1 MRRMQFFAV
10 IFTILI
16 GIVVSNFVV
25 SEKTFALTCPA
36 GETEFVDEWT
46 EKRYC
51 KATPEGKSCDLKAVG
66 SKDGTWRGGFC
77 VPNSETSSSA
87 PTQTKYT
94 LPSPG
99 SYGKYL
105 AASTNLVSYFD
116 PQVAGFF
123 SSYNAAQKSAYQQYF
138 LALKGIAAQ
147 KSQEFAS
154 NNYNDGAFQVNVLN
168 EFIKYLTG
176 LRSSITDPLLQ
187 KVNDDVLALA
197 RDMHTKAS
205 NDQLTDAALIAAGGG
220 TTVSSQSASQLQ
232 SAANA
237 NVAKTQKEGAPEPG
251 KCVTFTS
258 FDLGACIDAFFAWII
273 THTLLAIA
281 GWLLWITATVMNY
294 AINVGILQFASWAP
308 EALYPV
314 WLVVRQITS
323 LFVVFAGLWLGFM
336 YIIDKGDQFKKYIP
350 TVLIFAL
357 FVNFSYPLTRTVID
371 ISNIISLN
379 IYAST
384 VGASTLEA
392 STISVGADK
401 TAGTLIMNKLG
412 LVGVVDYALGDGKTT
427 EGSLNSINSVGPAL
441 LAVLFILYAAWIFF
455 IISAL
460 LVTRTAV
467 LVFLI
472 IASPLLFVDKVIP
485 KLGEHATKLRGI
497 FVEMLFVGPV
507 FTIMLALTLKFL
519 EVFQSGPLKN
529 GGSISSIAAGGD
541 GAITMFFNMLMMLI
555 MLHIM
560 FKVTKATAGKIGET
574 VAGVASTVGGAAFGG
589 VALGGAGML
598 GRATLGRAAAAAR
611 DSGWMQKAQGGAL
624 GRHVYN
630 LSDTFAKGAYD
641 GRNSAAVKFGAS
653 KLGTNFGMG
662 GTKGREELA
671 NEHRTKLE
679 AHLGRVGVHQKNVYD
694 ADGKLIAEKGT
705 IDTSPQALAAR
716 QRIIDGSG
724 SVFGSKQDNFDA
736 RYQLNE
742 ANKKF
747 ALAEMSKLGTSDEDQ
762 RKAESLLAR
771 YDGDEKMKKKLN
783 DAFTKKIAEEFA
795 LLDDAGEKLA
805 FISRLHSADSGTKSG
820 KTMNETASRIENSD
834 TQKAISEYNSQAT
847 QKAKDDY
854 AAKQTA
860 QAQQAIIEHDL
871 KKEKAENKKD
881 AANAASVAATNAVAA
896 EQAKTT
902 QAMVDLLAHFTT
914 PSSTPHP

>member
-1 MRRMQFFAV
+1 MRFFAV

-16 GIVVSNFVV
+16 SIVASNFVAP
-25 SEKTFALTCPA
+25 ETIFAQSTTTSNAAALQVYADAFVACKKNLGAKLTDPA
-36 GETEFVDEWT
+36 QQ
-46 EKRYC
+46 
-51 KATPEGKSCDLKAVG
+51 
-66 SKDGTWRGGFC
+66 
-77 VPNSETSSSA
+77 SSSDVV
-87 PTQTKYT
+87 QC
-94 LPSPG
+94 
-99 SYGKYL
+99 L
-105 AASTNLVSYFD
+105 ANG
-116 PQVAGFF
+116 Q
-123 SSYNAAQKSAYQQYF
+123 AAQGNTTALDSGAVTKSILNSQYDQCMSTATNDTQISNCQKIKAQADAT
-138 LALKGIAAQ
+138 LTNAEISTQAKTNATEIAN
-147 KSQEFAS
+147 K
-154 NNYNDGAFQVNVLN
+154 NVP
-168 EFIKYLTG
+168 
-176 LRSSITDPLLQ
+176 TD
-187 KVNDDVLALA
+187 
-197 RDMHTKAS
+197 
-205 NDQLTDAALIAAGGG
+205 
-220 TTVSSQSASQLQ
+220 SAS
-232 SAANA
+232 
-237 NVAKTQKEGAPEPG
+237 
-251 KCVTFTS
+251 KCS
-258 FDLGACIDAFFAWII
+258 ISWKNGIDIGACIDAFFAWII
-273 THTLLAIA
+273 THTLLSIA
-281 GWLLWITATVMNY
+281 GWLLWVTATVMNY

-350 TVLIFAL
+350 TVIMFAL

-412 LVGVVDYALGDGKTT
+412 LLGIVDYATGDGKTT
-427 EGSLNSINSVGPAL
+427 AGSLNSINSVGPAL

-485 KLGEHATKLRGI
+485 KLGEHATKLRGT

-529 GGSISSIAAGGD
+529 GGSISSIANGGD

-560 FKVTKATAGKIGET
+560 FKVTKATSGKIGET
-574 VAGVASTVGGAAFGG
+574 VAGVAGKVGGAAFGG

-611 DSGWMQKAQGGAL
+611 DSGWMQKAQGGAM
-624 GRHVYN
+624 GRHMYN

-671 NEHRTKLE
+671 TENRTKLE
-679 AHLGRVGVHQKNVYD
+679 SHLGRVGVHKNNVYG

-705 IDTSPQALAAR
+705 IDTSTEALAAR

-724 SVFGSKQDNFDA
+724 SVFGSKQENNDMKH
-736 RYQLNE
+736 QLNE
-742 ANKKF
+742 ANIKY
-747 ALAEMSKLGTSDEDQ
+747 ALAEMSKMDTTKDET
-762 RKAESLLAR
+762 KINELLAK
-771 YDGDEKMKKKLN
+771 YAHDDKTTKKLK
-783 DAFTKKIAEEFA
+783 DAFTKKMSEEFA
-795 LLDDAGEKLA
+795 ALDGDASKKQD
-805 FISRLHSADSGTKSG
+805 FISRLQSANPLTDPSG
-820 KTMNETASRIENSD
+820 KTRNEAAGKLINSD
-834 TQKAISEYNSQAT
+834 AQKAINEYNSQAT
-847 QKAKDDY
+847 E
-854 AAKQTA
+854 AAKLEYFGKQTR
-860 QAQQAIIEHDL
+860 DS
-871 KKEKAENKKD
+871 KD
-881 AANAASVAATNAVAA
+881 AINEHNQKKTDDKTERTSAAAASVAATNAVAA

-902 QAMVDLLAHFTT
+902 QAMVDLLAHFKATA
-914 PSSTPHP
+914 